1 MTSPSGSAP
10 LYAPA
15 APIPAAP
22 PPTTTA
28 LGPID
33 PPEIWRST
41 RTTRAREYAS
51 TIEHGFPTL
60 LRSHPMT
67 ARKLPPSETPPHDAD
82 LYDDGGRTSDLHEI
96 VSSIGPK
103 LRELRVQR
111 GMSLQQ
117 LAVQSDVS
125 AAAILKIAA
134 AFNRPVSYFVEE
146 QLGENRPVAHIR
158 RGDRNPIFT
167 AHSGIDLAG
176 ISGPYGRFFL
186 AGAIATVQ
194 PGANSGD
201 KPMEHPGEELIY
213 VLDGTFEVDVDGQHF
228 ALGEGDSLHFRTDRP
243 HRWYNTGKTPIKA
256 VWLALRPF

>member
-1 MTSPSGSAP
+1 
-10 LYAPA
+10 
-15 APIPAAP
+15 
-22 PPTTTA
+22 
-28 LGPID
+28 
-33 PPEIWRST
+33 
-41 RTTRAREYAS
+41 
-51 TIEHGFPTL
+51 
-60 LRSHPMT
+60 MT
-67 ARKLPPSETPPHDAD
+67 ARKLPPSETPPRDAD
-82 LYDDGGRTSDLHEI
+82 LDDDGGRTSDLHEI

-125 AAAILKIAA
+125 AAAIHKIERGGMVPTITTLLKIAA

>member
-1 MTSPSGSAP
+1 
-10 LYAPA
+10 
-15 APIPAAP
+15 
-22 PPTTTA
+22 
-28 LGPID
+28 
-33 PPEIWRST
+33 
-41 RTTRAREYAS
+41 
-51 TIEHGFPTL
+51 
-60 LRSHPMT
+60 MT
-67 ARKLPPSETPPHDAD
+67 ARKLPPSETTPHDAD
-82 LYDDGGRTSDLHEI
+82 LDDGGRTSDLHEI

-125 AAAILKIAA
+125 AAAIHKIERGGMVPTITTLLKIAA